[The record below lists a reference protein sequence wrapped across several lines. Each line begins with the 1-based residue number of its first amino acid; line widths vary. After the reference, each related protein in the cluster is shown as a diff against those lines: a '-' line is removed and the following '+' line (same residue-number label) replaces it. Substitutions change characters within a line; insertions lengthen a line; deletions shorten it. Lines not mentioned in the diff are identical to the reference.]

1 MLPRFLK
8 EFAVTKKSTQS
19 IDLVLDVAG
28 RDYKLRTAPQHATG
42 LTEAAEQLNDKIHA
56 VRQRGRN
63 LSNEQAAVLAAL
75 ELSYDLL
82 IEREMLA
89 QQLELAKS

>member
-1 MLPRFLK
+1 MQGK
-8 EFAVTKKSTQS
+8 TNAS

-28 RDYKLRTAPQHATG
+28 RDYKLRTAIQHAAG
-42 LTEAAEQLNDKIHA
+42 LEEAAQHLNEKIHA

-82 IEREMLA
+82 LEREMLA
-89 QQLELAKS
+89 QQLEAARRG

>member
-1 MLPRFLK
+1 MLK
-8 EFAVTKKSTQS
+8 
-19 IDLVLDVAG
+19 
-28 RDYKLRTAPQHATG
+28 TADDIR
-42 LTEAAEQLNDKIHA
+42 QLNEKISA

-82 IEREMLA
+82 IEREMLV
-89 QQLELAKS
+89 QQLESSRL

>member
-1 MLPRFLK
+1 M
-8 EFAVTKKSTQS
+8 FAKSPSTE
-19 IDLVLDVAG
+19 LVLEVAG
-28 RDYKLRTAPQHATG
+28 RDYKLKTAQQHADG
-42 LTEAAEQLNDKIHA
+42 LQEAAQLLNAKIVA

-82 IEREMLA
+82 LERELLA
-89 QQLELAKS
+89 EQYGALTAR

>member
-1 MLPRFLK
+1 M
-8 EFAVTKKSTQS
+8 TKRSANS

-28 RDYKLRTAPQHATG
+28 RDYKLRTAPQHASG
-42 LTEAAEQLNDKIHA
+42 LTEAALKLNEKISA

-82 IEREMLA
+82 IEREMLV
-89 QQLELAKS
+89 QQLESSRL

>member
-1 MLPRFLK
+1 M
-8 EFAVTKKSTQS
+8 TKRSANS

-28 RDYKLRTAPQHATG
+28 RDYKLRTAPQHASG
-42 LTEAAEQLNDKIHA
+42 LTEATLQLNEKISA

-82 IEREMLA
+82 IEREMLV
-89 QQLELAKS
+89 QQLESSRL

>member
-1 MLPRFLK
+1 MIHK
-8 EFAVTKKSTQS
+8 TSQS

-28 RDYKLRTAPQHATG
+28 RDYKLRTAPQHADG
-42 LTEAAEQLNDKIHA
+42 LTEAAQHLNEKMNA

-89 QQLELAKS
+89 QQMAALGR

>member
-1 MLPRFLK
+1 MKHHPTTHS
-8 EFAVTKKSTQS
+8 E
-19 IDLVLDVAG
+19 LVLEVAG
-28 RDYKLRTAPQHATG
+28 RDYKLKTAPQHAAG
-42 LTEAAEQLNDKIHA
+42 LTEAAQHLNEKIQA

-82 IEREMLA
+82 LEREMLA
-89 QQLELAKS
+89 LELAAAKR

>member
-1 MLPRFLK
+1 M
-8 EFAVTKKSTQS
+8 TKRSANS

-28 RDYKLRTAPQHATG
+28 RDYKLRTAPQHASG
-42 LTEAAEQLNDKIHA
+42 LTEAALQLNEKISA

-82 IEREMLA
+82 IEREMLV
-89 QQLELAKS
+89 QQLESSRL

>member
-1 MLPRFLK
+1 MHGK
-8 EFAVTKKSTQS
+8 THTS

-28 RDYKLRTAPQHATG
+28 RDYKLRTAQQHAAG
-42 LTEAAEQLNDKIHA
+42 LQEAAQHLNDKIKA

-89 QQLELAKS
+89 QQLAAVRGG

>member
-1 MLPRFLK
+1 MS
-8 EFAVTKKSTQS
+8 KKSTNS

-28 RDYKLRTAPQHATG
+28 RDYKLRTASQHASG
-42 LTEAAEQLNDKIHA
+42 LTEAAQQLNEKITA

-82 IEREMLA
+82 IEREMLV
-89 QQLELAKS
+89 QQLESSRL

>member
-1 MLPRFLK
+1 MHGK
-8 EFAVTKKSTQS
+8 THAS

-28 RDYKLRTAPQHATG
+28 RDYKLRTAQQHAAG
-42 LTEAAEQLNDKIHA
+42 LQEAAQHLNDKIKA

-89 QQLELAKS
+89 QQLATARGG

>member
-1 MLPRFLK
+1 MQRNTLSS
-8 EFAVTKKSTQS
+8 V
-19 IDLVLDVAG
+19 DLVLDVAG
-28 RDYKLRTAPQHATG
+28 RDYKLRTASQHAAG
-42 LTEAAEQLNDKIHA
+42 LEEASQHLNAKIQA

-82 IEREMLA
+82 IEREMLE
-89 QQLELAKS
+89 QQLAAVRRP

>member
-1 MLPRFLK
+1 MLS
-8 EFAVTKKSTQS
+8 KSPSTE
-19 IDLVLDVAG
+19 LVLEVAG
-28 RDYKLRTAPQHATG
+28 RDYKLKTAQQHADG
-42 LTEAAEQLNDKIHA
+42 LQEAAQLLNAKIVA

-82 IEREMLA
+82 LERELLA
-89 QQLELAKS
+89 EQYGALTAR

>member
-1 MLPRFLK
+1 M
-8 EFAVTKKSTQS
+8 TKKSAS

-42 LTEAAEQLNDKIHA
+42 LTEAAQQLNEKI
-56 VRQRGRN
+56 
-63 LSNEQAAVLAAL
+63 AAVLAAL

-89 QQLELAKS
+89 QQLETLS

>member
-1 MLPRFLK
+1 M
-8 EFAVTKKSTQS
+8 TKKSTQS

-42 LTEAAEQLNDKIHA
+42 LTEAAEQLNEKIHA

>member
-1 MLPRFLK
+1 MQRNT
-8 EFAVTKKSTQS
+8 VSS
-19 IDLVLDVAG
+19 VDLVLDVAG
-28 RDYKLRTAPQHATG
+28 RDYKLRTATQHAAG
-42 LTEAAEQLNDKIHA
+42 LEEAAQHLNDKIKA

-82 IEREMLA
+82 IEREMLE
-89 QQLELAKS
+89 QQLEAARRS

>member
-1 MLPRFLK
+1 MQRNT
-8 EFAVTKKSTQS
+8 VSS
-19 IDLVLDVAG
+19 VDLVLDVAG
-28 RDYKLRTAPQHATG
+28 RDYKLRTASQHAAG
-42 LTEAAEQLNDKIHA
+42 LEEAAQHLNAKIQA

-82 IEREMLA
+82 IEREMLE
-89 QQLELAKS
+89 QQLAAVRGP

>member
-1 MLPRFLK
+1 M
-8 EFAVTKKSTQS
+8 TKRSANS

-28 RDYKLRTAPQHATG
+28 RDYKLRTAPQHASG
-42 LTEAAEQLNDKIHA
+42 LTEAALQLNERISA

-82 IEREMLA
+82 IEREMLV
-89 QQLELAKS
+89 QQLESSRL